1 MASGVRTRWSSWL
14 KVLDYNSNLSQVVN
28 KAGLLSGVASSG
40 EELQMRIPVVP
51 AEYHRDAAER
61 FRLLA
66 DIEIFPDLRRQFRR
80 RAAQHEQWAVDL
92 HENPPMDALV

>member
-1 MASGVRTRWSSWL
+1 M
-14 KVLDYNSNLSQVVN
+14 
-28 KAGLLSGVASSG
+28 LLGARDTG
-40 EELQMRIPVVP
+40 EELQMRIPVIP

-80 RAAQHEQWAVDL
+80 RSAQHEQWAMDR
-92 HENPPMDALV
+92 HENPPVDALT